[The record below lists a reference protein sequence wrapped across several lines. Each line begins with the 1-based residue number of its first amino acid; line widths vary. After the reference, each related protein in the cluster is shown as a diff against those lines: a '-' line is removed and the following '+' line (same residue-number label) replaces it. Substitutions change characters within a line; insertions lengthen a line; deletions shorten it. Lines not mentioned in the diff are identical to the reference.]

1 MDNLALL
8 ITMGAGGLYMW
19 NEYQKKQ
26 AGSDT
31 APATENE
38 AGQTDITGAGASV
51 FSQASRTLAYR
62 ILRETHAT
70 VSDFDVLTDA
80 DLRGLMNTLGI
91 SPDALDLAVTP
102 EQAET
107 LLQSAREASRLV
119 NAITIDQATRT
130 QWNLVISASKKAEV
144 TQWTAIQNMS
154 IDSRFEAGHNPNAD
168 LISYIHELRIA
179 MTAPYLHPIDNVNV
193 AGMHLDRVWFETVL
207 TNHCGHIDPV
217 ILNKIHEIW
226 TPSDWTWYAS
236 NAYFDGLFDAI
247 VATAETSFTDGK
259 QTAIDL
265 LAVETASKNA
275 IIGASDWVALG
286 YTVSESGVIVVPT
299 EDPAL

>member
-8 ITMGAGGLYMW
+8 IGIGAGGYYMW

-26 AGSDT
+26 SGSD
-31 APATENE
+31 ATENE
-38 AGQTDITGAGASV
+38 AGQTDITGAGTSV

-70 VSDFDVLTDA
+70 VTDFDVLTDA

-119 NAITIDQATRT
+119 NEITIDQATRT

-144 TQWTAIQNMS
+144 TQWTATQNLS
-154 IDSRFEAGHNPNAD
+154 INSRFEAGRNPNAG

-179 MTAPYLHPIDNVNV
+179 MIAPYLHPIDNVNV
-193 AGMHLDRVWFETVL
+193 SGLHLDRAWFETVI

-236 NAYFDGLFDAI
+236 TSYFGGLFDAI
-247 VATAETSFTDGK
+247 VTTAETSFTDGK

-275 IIGASDWVALG
+275 IIDASDWVALG
-286 YTVSESGVIVVPT
+286 YKVSETGVIVEPT
-299 EDPAL
+299 EDHHIA